1 MKENKNVE
9 FAGDL
14 MAEVQEAQKVC
25 CSESGIERGRTTT
38 SDCSGFLTIFCC

>member
-1 MKENKNVE
+1 MKENKNLE

-25 CSESGIERGRTTT
+25 CSDSGIERGRTTT